1 MNDNET
7 DRFELT
13 MVLELKATGTYDLR
27 WIVDTIQDELE
38 NGERIVSFEF
48 NEHQIN

>member
-13 MVLELKATGTYDLR
+13 MVLELKPTGDYDLS
-27 WIVDTIQDELE
+27 WIVDTIQRKLQ
-38 NGERIVSFEF
+38 NGERVVSFEF